1 MGNLGL
7 FPSSLDTYVG
17 GFKNSSSASGAKPF
31 WVEGAREIMAQRG
44 LLKENALW
52 GDASSRTWLAAWK
65 SLLEGLRKQPLI
77 SGYQWWTLY
86 LVPLIMIPTWLF
98 DRPFFGRCG
107 PFFRVLVPV
116 S

>member
-1 MGNLGL
+1 M
-7 FPSSLDTYVG
+7 T
-17 GFKNSSSASGAKPF
+17 
-31 WVEGAREIMAQRG
+31 R
-44 LLKENALW
+44 
-52 GDASSRTWLAAWK
+52 WLAAWK

>member
-17 GFKNSSSASGAKPF
+17 GFENSSSASGAKPF

-86 LVPLIMIPTWLF
+86 GALN
-98 DRPFFGRCG
+98 
-107 PFFRVLVPV
+107 
-116 S
+116 